1 MLPPSQMVTIKNR
14 IGKNIV
20 FLWTI
25 VLVLAGCKPPGPRAL
40 LEGKH
45 LMERGHYLES
55 VEKLKVATSLLP
67 TNALAWDYLGLACQY
82 AGQATNA
89 AQAYKKAL
97 ALNPDLLE
105 ARYNLG
111 CLWLEQNR
119 PDAAKAELTTYTS
132 VRGNIPE
139 GWLKLGNAQLRLAQQ
154 SAPGDAQLRSRELT
168 AAEKSFSEALHLS
181 PQNPEALNGLGLV
194 QQQRNHSREAA
205 QYFSAALKHE
215 PNYAPALLNLAIV
228 SHVYLNNRPVAL
240 QKYREYLVLA
250 SNAPNAEAV
259 NALVHSLEQES
270 IAASHPPPMSNTVA
284 QLTNTAKPQPT
295 NPPNK
300 IFSPAV
306 TAKAPVTPEPT
317 SEVAV
322 AKVAPE
328 PVIKPAHDVASA
340 PSQTKSNEPAAAA
353 PSAAV
358 TEEPRTAKGGFL
370 QKINPINLFRRQP
383 APASNPAPLPSNTVA
398 VAPLKTVPAATPPA
412 TVARYHYQSPAKPSP
427 GSAHLDAERA
437 FAQGVQA
444 QLANRLQEA
453 MTDYRKA
460 TQLDP
465 AYFDAYYNYGLAA
478 TDAHNYQAALIAYE
492 VALAIRPE
500 SLETRYNFALV
511 LQRSSYPI
519 DAANELEKLLTIYPN
534 YGRGHLALGNLFAQE
549 LKQPAK
555 AREHYQKALETDP
568 HNPQADAVRE
578 WLAANP
584 P

>member
-1 MLPPSQMVTIKNR
+1 MVTIKNR
-14 IGKNIV
+14 VGKNFI
-20 FLWTI
+20 FLVTMAI
-25 VLVLAGCKPPGPRAL
+25 ALAGCKPPGPRAL
-40 LEGKH
+40 LEGKK
-45 LMERGHYLES
+45 LMERGHYPEA
-55 VEKLKVATSLLP
+55 VEKLKSAASLLP

-89 AQAYKKAL
+89 AQAYQKAL
-97 ALNPDLLE
+97 TLNPDLLE

-111 CLWLEQNR
+111 CLWLEQGK
-119 PDAAKAELTTYTS
+119 PDAARAELTTYTS
-132 VRGNIPE
+132 LRGNDPE
-139 GWLKLGNAQLRLAQQ
+139 GWLRLGDAQLRLAQQ
-154 SAPGDAQLRSRELT
+154 SAPGDAQLRSRELI

-205 QYFSAALKHE
+205 QYFSAALKHQ

-228 SHVYLNNRPVAL
+228 SHVYLSNRPFAL

-259 NALVHSLEQES
+259 HALVRSLEQEP
-270 IAASHPPPMSNTVA
+270 AVASHPPAISNTVA
-284 QLTNTAKPQPT
+284 QLNNTAKPQAT

-300 IFSPAV
+300 VSSPAV
-306 TAKAPVTPEPT
+306 AAKAPVTPEPT

-322 AKVAPE
+322 ARVAPE
-328 PVIKPAHDVASA
+328 PVIKPAQDVASA
-340 PSQTKSNEPAAAA
+340 SSQTKSNEPAAAA
-353 PSAAV
+353 PATVVA
-358 TEEPRTAKGGFL
+358 EEPRTAKGGFL

-383 APASNPAPLPSNTVA
+383 APASNPAALPSNTVA
-398 VAPLKTVPAATPPA
+398 VASAKSVPAAASPPA
-412 TVARYHYQSPAKPSP
+412 TFARYHYQSPAKPSP
-427 GSAHLDAERA
+427 GSDHLDAERA

-444 QLANRLQEA
+444 QQASRLQEA

-500 SLETRYNFALV
+500 SLEARYNFALV
-511 LQRSSYPI
+511 LQRSGYPI